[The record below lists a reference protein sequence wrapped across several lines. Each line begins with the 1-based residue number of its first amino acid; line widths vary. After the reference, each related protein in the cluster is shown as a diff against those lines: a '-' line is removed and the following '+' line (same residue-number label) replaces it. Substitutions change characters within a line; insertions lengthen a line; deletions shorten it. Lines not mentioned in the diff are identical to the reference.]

1 MELWLNWEDLGLSL
15 TNRSAIEAYPMRQRS
30 FKTPAAIV
38 LRLRFELEK
47 VARYLEKNGYL
58 TATEGKYNL

>member
-1 MELWLNWEDLGLSL
+1 
-15 TNRSAIEAYPMRQRS
+15 MRQRS